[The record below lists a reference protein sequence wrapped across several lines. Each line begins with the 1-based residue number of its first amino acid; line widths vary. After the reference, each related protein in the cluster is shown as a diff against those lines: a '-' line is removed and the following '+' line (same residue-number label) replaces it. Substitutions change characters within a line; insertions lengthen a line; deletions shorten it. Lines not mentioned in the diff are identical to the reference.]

1 MVNNMMKIIF
11 MGTPDFSVPSLK
23 VLDDRYG
30 VSLVVTQPDKEKG
43 RGKKVTFPP
52 VKEEALRRN
61 IPVKQPVR
69 LRNDRDLIEEMKS
82 IAPDFIIVVA
92 YGQILSEEILA
103 IPKYGCINLHAS
115 LLPKLRGA
123 APLNFALIEGHKE
136 SGATTMLMDKG
147 LDTGDMLLVRKIE
160 LREQMNVEELHDRIS
175 EMGGELLVE
184 TMEGLIS
191 GSVKPQPQNH
201 EESTYAPLIDKE
213 FQLIQWDSSS
223 FAVHNLVRGLSPV
236 PGAFSYLDGQ
246 KVKILETEVVED
258 PKGPGGA
265 PGEIL
270 NVSKEGIIVATGEGQ
285 IRILRLQYPGKK
297 PMKVRDFLNGN
308 TVSEKNFKRSEG

>member
-1 MVNNMMKIIF
+1 MTKIIF

-23 VLDDRYG
+23 ALDDRYG

-43 RGKKVTFPP
+43 RGKKLSFPP
-52 VKEEALRRN
+52 VKEEAVKRN

-69 LRNDRDLIEEMKS
+69 LKNDEELINEMKA

-147 LDTGDMLLVRKIE
+147 LDTGDMLLVRKIP
-160 LREQMNVEELHDRIS
+160 LSDQMNVEELHDRVS
-175 EMGGELLVE
+175 EMGGDLLIE
-184 TMEGLIS
+184 TMEGLMD
-191 GSVKPQPQNH
+191 GTVKPEAQNH
-201 EESTYAPLIDKE
+201 EESTYAPLIRKSLQMINWE
-213 FQLIQWDSSS
+213 DSS
-223 FAVHNLVRGLSPV
+223 VKIHNLVRGLSPA
-236 PGAFSYLDGQ
+236 PGAFAYVDGQ
-246 KVKILETEVVED
+246 KVKILETELVE
-258 PKGPGGA
+258 GA
-265 PGEIL
+265 VGTPGEIL
-270 NVSKEGIIVATGEGQ
+270 AVSKDGITVATGAGT
-285 IRILRLQYPGKK
+285 IRVLTLQYPGKK

-308 TVSEKNFKRSEG
+308 SISDKYFKRSDD